1 MEDLSR
7 NMEKV
12 VKAHTPP
19 KPSKSAG
26 SWSVL
31 LLEDHG
37 RMVLLGK
44 LKRLVIPLALV
55 LIIATVSFAWLLIV
69 FKSTREEKGQF
80 LECFAFRRSWPD
92 GISWK
97 TQKTGD
103 SIGARADYCYSFFC
117 LAINCFQKH
126 KRR

>member
-44 LKRLVIPLALV
+44 LKRLVIP
-55 LIIATVSFAWLLIV
+55 
-69 FKSTREEKGQF
+69 
-80 LECFAFRRSWPD
+80 
-92 GISWK
+92 
-97 TQKTGD
+97 
-103 SIGARADYCYSFFC
+103 DYCYSFFC

>member
-69 FKSTREEKGQF
+69 FKSTREDNRNLSNALDISRQKKEVLYHTK
-80 LECFAFRRSWPD
+80 RRSRRKQLLF
-92 GISWK
+92 SLK
-97 TQKTGD
+97 
-103 SIGARADYCYSFFC
+103 SFRK
-117 LAINCFQKH
+117 QS
-126 KRR
+126 